1 MIGSL
6 FTFVPQLNALCG
18 SQVASHMASTVTVFF
33 LPSKTVGSMIEA
45 AGFGWLYTIA
55 ALAICLASMATSDY
69 LLDYDMP
76 ITASAISLGFWLAGS
91 VFVISYLKAKLNKP
105 NIFTGNLYYHNPRIF
120 IFIAI
125 YTYITFFFI

>member
-1 MIGSL
+1 
-6 FTFVPQLNALCG
+6 
-18 SQVASHMASTVTVFF
+18 
-33 LPSKTVGSMIEA
+33 MIEA